1 MSRDDHLSTDKLLE
15 MLFKSGNLNIIV
27 EENESNFVLPSF
39 SEYITALS
47 KARDEVPERI
57 IARANIE
64 KAYGHKIFSGARNP
78 SRDTVIQLAFGFE
91 ADVDQTQEL
100 LKIARKSVLYPRIKR
115 DAAIIYCL
123 HKHFSIVEVQIVLD
137 DLGLPILGEGNRNE

>member
-1 MSRDDHLSTDKLLE
+1 MHHKDKGSTSELFD
-15 MLFKSGNLNIIV
+15 MLFKVQNLKNFV
-27 EENESNFVLPSF
+27 EENESDFVLPSF

-47 KARDEVPERI
+47 NIKNEVPERI
-57 IARANIE
+57 IARANLE
-64 KAYGHKIFSGARNP
+64 KAYGHKLFSGARNP

-100 LKIARKSVLYPRIKR
+100 LKIARKSLLYPRSKR
-115 DAAIIYCL
+115 DAAILYCL
-123 HKHFSIVEVQIVLD
+123 HSHVSVVEAQIILD

>member
-1 MSRDDHLSTDKLLE
+1 MKENDRLSTDKLLE
-15 MLFKSGNLNIIV
+15 MLFKSRNLNNIV
-27 EENESNFVLPSF
+27 EENEGNFVLPSF
-39 SEYITALS
+39 SEYITALG
-47 KARDEVPERI
+47 KARKEVPERI
-57 IARANIE
+57 IARANLE

-123 HKHFSIVEVQIVLD
+123 HRHFPVIEAQIILN